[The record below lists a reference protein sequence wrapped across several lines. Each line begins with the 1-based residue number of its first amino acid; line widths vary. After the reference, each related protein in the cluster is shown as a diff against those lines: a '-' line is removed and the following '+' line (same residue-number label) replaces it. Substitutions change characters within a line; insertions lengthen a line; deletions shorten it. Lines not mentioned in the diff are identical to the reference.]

1 MRCDIANAPAG
12 SLLAFAGEYLQA
24 AAGCR
29 MVKQAA
35 AFLGISSG
43 EIAAICGSAK
53 TVTGFDHRRRVRYIK
68 YSSAERCPL
77 LAVVIETAAAC
88 PVPGEIVA
96 NGVYTV
102 GMAAAALDMS
112 RAAVRRLV
120 KSGRLVGFADRG
132 GYLICGA
139 ELLRFVAGASVL
151 GAGRRGVIR
160 PGGRGCVNM

>member
-1 MRCDIANAPAG
+1 MRCDMANAPAG
-12 SLLAFAGEYLQA
+12 SLLALLGRSSQA
-24 AAGCR
+24 AAGCG

-35 AFLGISSG
+35 AFLGMSSG
-43 EIAAICGSAK
+43 EISSVCGSAK

-77 LAVVIETAAAC
+77 LAVVIAAAAAR
-88 PVPGEIVA
+88 PIPGEIVA

-132 GYLICGA
+132 GYLVCGA
-139 ELLRFVAGASVL
+139 ELLRFAAGASVL
-151 GAGRRGVIR
+151 GAGRRGAIR
-160 PGGRGCVNM
+160 PGGRRVNM